1 MHLIKNRKIEKLQ
14 TFDSSCFLGKI
25 HFEDVGM

>member
-1 MHLIKNRKIEKLQ
+1 MHLIKDRKIEKLQ
-14 TFDSSCFLGKI
+14 TFDSSSFLGKI